1 MGVGFEVSN
10 VQAMP
15 SVVHGLLLLTGDQD
29 VEFSSTSST
38 MTACMLPCF
47 LWRPEDGVISAR
59 IGVTGC
65 YELADVETK
74 ISGSLTESGYYRSL
88 QGKSRH
94 EDLES

>member
-74 ISGSLTESGYYRSL
+74 ISGSCCVPKYKRRRLGRWV
-88 QGKSRH
+88 RV
-94 EDLES
+94 